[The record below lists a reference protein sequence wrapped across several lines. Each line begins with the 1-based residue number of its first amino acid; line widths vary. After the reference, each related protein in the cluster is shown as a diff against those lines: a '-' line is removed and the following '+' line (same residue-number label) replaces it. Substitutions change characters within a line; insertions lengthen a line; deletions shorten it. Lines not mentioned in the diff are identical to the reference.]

1 MATKKQKKKNELPP
15 FKGGLYSDYY
25 PIYMDG
31 VEYGR
36 NDCDELFVSM
46 YEGAGIGR
54 IALYMGFGYYMSDG
68 VYLSP
73 NGDMMDD
80 EDSDDDSILDWLDDG
95 EGVD

>member
-1 MATKKQKKKNELPP
+1 
-15 FKGGLYSDYY
+15 
-25 PIYMDG
+25 
-31 VEYGR
+31 
-36 NDCDELFVSM
+36 M